1 MIPVLLIAAWCLG
14 IVVMLTNYWKL
25 RRSVKLRLTR
35 YISQTNTRQ
44 VKTIIKPQYTSGRIG
59 SFWRRTQALLT
70 RKDKALFAFCGCA
83 LPFFVSWW
91 LPPQNWYWQILL
103 ILSSLVCLFTTIFM
117 LRRRQQIEEFE
128 QGIVQVLG
136 LVSRAVSAG
145 LSVPQALEQVAKTQ
159 EGVLGREFSL
169 ITDNLALGIPLRQ
182 ILDEACARLPYN
194 TFRYFTVALVLN
206 QSNGG
211 QLRDILH
218 NLSRTMHDNRAM
230 RKKVASIT
238 AEPRM
243 TAKFLSLLPVFLI
256 LAIAWIDVSLFDLLI
271 YSESGQWV
279 LFYCS
284 ISLILGGLTLNSL
297 TKNRKFS

>member
-1 MIPVLLIAAWCLG
+1 MTVLLIAVWCLS
-14 IVVMLTNYWKL
+14 IVVMLTHYWKL

-35 YISQTNTRQ
+35 YISQANTGQ
-44 VKTIIKPQYTSGRIG
+44 IKTIIKPQYTSGLIG

-70 RKDKALFAFCGCA
+70 RKDKVFFAFFGCA

-103 ILSSLVCLFTTIFM
+103 ILSALVCLFTMIFM

-145 LSVPQALEQVAKTQ
+145 LSVPQALEQVAQTQ
-159 EGVLGREFSL
+159 DGVLGREFSL

-182 ILDEACARLPYN
+182 ILDEACTRLPYN
-194 TFRYFTVALVLN
+194 TFRYLTVALVLN

-279 LFYCS
+279 LFYCF
-284 ISLILGGLTLNSL
+284 ISLVLGGLTLNYL

>member
-1 MIPVLLIAAWCLG
+1 MAILLIAIWCLS
-14 IVVMLTNYWKL
+14 IVVMLTHYWKL
-25 RRSVKLRLTR
+25 RRSVKSRLTR
-35 YISQTNTRQ
+35 YVSQTNTRQ

-70 RKDKALFAFCGCA
+70 HKDKVLFAFCGCA
-83 LPFFVSWW
+83 LPFFVYWW

-103 ILSSLVCLFTTIFM
+103 ILSALVCLFTTVFM

-159 EGVLGREFSL
+159 DGVLGREFSL

-182 ILDEACARLPYN
+182 ILDEACTRLPYN

-284 ISLILGGLTLNSL
+284 ISLVLGGVTLNSL

>member
-1 MIPVLLIAAWCLG
+1 MITVLLIAAWCLG

-25 RRSVKLRLTR
+25 RRSLKLRLTR
-35 YISQTNTRQ
+35 YISQTNTGQ

-70 RKDKALFAFCGCA
+70 RQDKVIFAFCGCA
-83 LPFFVSWW
+83 LPFFVYWW

-103 ILSSLVCLFTTIFM
+103 ILSALVGLFTTVFM

-159 EGVLGREFSL
+159 DGVLGREFSL

-182 ILDEACARLPYN
+182 ILDEACTRLPYN

-218 NLSRTMHDNRAM
+218 NLSRTMHDSRAM

-284 ISLILGGLTLNSL
+284 ISLVLGGLTLNSL